1 MLLWADAGRNAG
13 RRRQLTRPR
22 APLWPGLCCCP
33 ARRARAIAWRRRFS
47 PSLSLYPRGKDCS
60 PAYGL
65 ISQLTTPNPNM
76 FSDNTGGAEKV
87 SGEYGKYNDTFHI
100 RDRTWRRQVHVSDE
114 PGFRAARQGEYYFCE
129 SSLFSGT
136 SVATTKPVAERRA
149 PGASTSQKAIQVRF
163 AFTPSSTDFQ
173 QLLLYSPAKSLF

>member
-1 MLLWADAGRNAG
+1 MGG
-13 RRRQLTRPR
+13 RREKCRPPPS
-22 APLWPGLCCCP
+22 AHPP
-33 ARRARAIAWRRRFS
+33 ARPSLAWPLLLPRPSRAGDCMETAILS
-47 PSLSLYPRGKDCS
+47 LSLSLYPRGKDCS

-129 SSLFSGT
+129 SSLSSGT